1 MFEPFFKRHGLS
13 FCALFFTGKIF
24 FNTSALYGG
33 LIQKIP
39 LSLLFFFF
47 FLNWVLILTF
57 LKNVQTSLKKSDA
70 SFPVE

>member
-47 FLNWVLILTF
+47 FELGFNFNLFEKCT
-57 LKNVQTSLKKSDA
+57 N
-70 SFPVE
+70 